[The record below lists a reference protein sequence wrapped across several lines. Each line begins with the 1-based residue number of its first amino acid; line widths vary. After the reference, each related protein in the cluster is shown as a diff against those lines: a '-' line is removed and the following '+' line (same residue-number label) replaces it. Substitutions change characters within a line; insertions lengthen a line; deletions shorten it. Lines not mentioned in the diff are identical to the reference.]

1 MSQQLYPSKKPCNK
15 CGGQI
20 SWDVTMREYL
30 KTKLPLNLDRTVH
43 DKDSCDATKAA
54 IESGTLQEYQPQ
66 QQQPNSYSP
75 SGNQEAVTRNKAI
88 IEERQREIRQ
98 AHEENMQASKQLNES
113 IQELVRTLSLL
124 TEVVRAYA
132 GSEPLK

>member
-1 MSQQLYPSKKPCNK
+1 MTQQLYPSKKPCNV
-15 CGGQI
+15 CGGPI

-43 DKDSCDATKAA
+43 DRDSCDATKAA

-66 QQQPNSYSP
+66 PQPQSHSP

-88 IEERQREIRQ
+88 IEERQREIKQ
-98 AHEENMQASKQLNES
+98 AHEENIQASKQLNES

-124 TEVVRAYA
+124 TEIVRAYV
-132 GSEPLK
+132 GSGPLK